1 MLSNELFLSAL
12 VVGMLV
18 VVAAIARRSYT
29 HRVVR
34 DAVAIVKRVETSE
47 SDLYH
52 ADRDLRRAVQ
62 LFRTAKFKRDTGQR
76 ADPVR
81 AAKALAQAYRLQQLM
96 DRTVRASGQASTRV
110 PKSNVRRVARMG
122 A

>member
-18 VVAAIARRSYT
+18 VVAVMARRHYA

-34 DAVAIVKRVETSE
+34 DAVAIVKRLETSE
-47 SDLYH
+47 SDRYH
-52 ADRDLRRAVQ
+52 ADRDLRRAAQ

-96 DRTVRASGQASTRV
+96 DRPVCGSVRASSRI
-110 PKSNVRRVARMG
+110 PKSSVRRVARIG